1 MLKQIGDDYHAS
13 DSGAVGAPGEEV
25 WTFEAVGKGTVQ
37 LVLEYVRPFEKD
49 AKPVKTARYSVA
61 IE

>member
-1 MLKQIGDDYHAS
+1 
-13 DSGAVGAPGEEV
+13 VGAPGEEV

-37 LVLEYVRPFEKD
+37 LDFEYVRPFEKD
-49 AKPVKTARYSVA
+49 AKPVKIARYSVV